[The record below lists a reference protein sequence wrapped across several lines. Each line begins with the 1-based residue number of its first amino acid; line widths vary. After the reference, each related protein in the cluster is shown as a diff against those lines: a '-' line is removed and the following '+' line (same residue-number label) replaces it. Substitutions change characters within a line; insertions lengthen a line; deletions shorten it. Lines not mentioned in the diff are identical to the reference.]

1 MDSLNL
7 FLFIV
12 KKRIITW
19 DYRAI
24 YSIYII
30 CVYIYICYHIYTSYY
45 YVRAHTR
52 RHVGQ
57 CSWCLPEESSSM
69 HMERVVLFIVAE
81 SAPTAHSKMWI
92 EHAWGK
98 LICLWLVFVWKKMR
112 SLGAQDTNCL
122 TASLLYNAFPI
133 LWYCAWSVVPK
144 SILPMILHDST
155 SYYQWLVWFQKW
167 GHWEVMSTKAFLLT
181 VIFEATSLDVSL
193 CWGFII
199 SIMVQIRS

>member
-1 MDSLNL
+1 M
-7 FLFIV
+7 
-12 KKRIITW
+12 
-19 DYRAI
+19 YI
-24 YSIYII
+24 YIYII
-30 CVYIYICYHIYTSYY
+30 LLCARTHAQACWTVFMMSTRGIIFNAYGEGSPVYSS
-45 YVRAHTR
+45 RK
-52 RHVGQ
+52 
-57 CSWCLPEESSSM
+57 CS
-69 HMERVVLFIVAE
+69 
-81 SAPTAHSKMWI
+81 HSKMWI

-133 LWYCAWSVVPK
+133 LLYCAWSVVPK

-167 GHWEVMSTKAFLLT
+167 GHWEVMSTKAFLLR
-181 VIFEATSLDVSL
+181 VIFEATSLHVSL